1 MAVSVFVTITP
12 EEVKKYGEFKERFQ
26 DYPLYSHTSGLT
38 KVDIILLA
46 KLLDY
51 EFPNE
56 LTKPMTIS
64 IN

>member
-1 MAVSVFVTITP
+1 MKITITP
-12 EEVKKYGEFKERFQ
+12 QEVEKYEEFEEKIQ
-26 DYPLYSHTSGLT
+26 DHPLYGHTSGLT
-38 KVDIILLA
+38 KVDIIVLA

-56 LTKPMTIS
+56 LTKPITIS

>member
-1 MAVSVFVTITP
+1 MQITITP
-12 EEVKKYGEFKERFQ
+12 EEVKKYDEFEERIQ
-26 DYPLYSHTSGLT
+26 DYPLYGHTSGLT
-38 KVDIILLA
+38 KVDIVVLA

-64 IN
+64 IS

>member
-1 MAVSVFVTITP
+1 MEITITP
-12 EEVKKYGEFKERFQ
+12 QEVEKYEKFEAKIQ
-26 DYPLYSHTSGLT
+26 DYPLYGHTSGLT
-38 KVDIILLA
+38 KVDIIVLA

>member
-1 MAVSVFVTITP
+1 MQITITP
-12 EEVKKYGEFKERFQ
+12 EDVKKYEDFEERLQ
-26 DYPLYSHTSGLT
+26 DYPLYGHTSGLT
-38 KVDIILLA
+38 KVDIIVLA

-56 LTKPMTIS
+56 LIKPMTIS

>member
-1 MAVSVFVTITP
+1 MKITITRQEVEKY
-12 EEVKKYGEFKERFQ
+12 EEFEAKIQ
-26 DYPLYSHTSGLT
+26 DYPLYGHTSGLT
-38 KVDIILLA
+38 KVDIIVLA